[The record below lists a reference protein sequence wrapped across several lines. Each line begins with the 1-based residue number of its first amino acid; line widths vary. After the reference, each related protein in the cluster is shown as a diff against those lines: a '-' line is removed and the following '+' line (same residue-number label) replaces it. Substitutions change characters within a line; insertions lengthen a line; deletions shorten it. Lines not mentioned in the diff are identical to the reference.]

1 MVAVSLKAPE
11 EDTEEYDDMLAS
23 CKYHEI
29 LDITISDPAYDH
41 RKLSELE
48 DRLEAVED
56 KVAELAP
63 ELEEIFAK
71 HAEEKAL
78 EGEKKLIHET
88 PHLHDYYVLLQMRVV
103 GVSVACNAIA
113 SGMVGNEGSAGAKGD
128 MATGA
133 ASALEMLG
141 DHCGLPFVGTATALI
156 GAGARAYAEYEKRK
170 RVKHVQ
176 DLFYTPQRA
185 DEISERVARTACVR
199 LRRELASRRLPPTLP
214 SSWLTTVHLCSPTRT
229 SSPVRLSRTRCS
241 RSR

>member
-1 MVAVSLKAPE
+1 M
-11 EDTEEYDDMLAS
+11 EEYDHMLAS

-199 LRRELASRRLPPTLP
+199 LRRELEDVEREDQAHAERAAARRGRRRGQAPQVAAEGRQGYDGAW
-214 SSWLTTVHLCSPTRT
+214 SE
-229 SSPVRLSRTRCS
+229 LSYYT
-241 RSR
+241 